1 MLVMQMG
8 ELGSGDDLEWG
19 LSKIQFG
26 AWVIQHAR
34 IE

>member
-1 MLVMQMG
+1 MLVTKMG
-8 ELGSGDDLEWG
+8 ELGRGDDLEWG
-19 LSKIQFG
+19 LSNIQFG